1 MGFTTAHGPVVI
13 PMGYAAAPG
22 YDPAPWLGEEPPF
35 LNDLAKGTGRL
46 YHGHLA
52 RRPSCSRAST
62 FHHSM
67 NYRSVVVFGR
77 SSVIE
82 DEQTDVWLDVERL
95 KLGDRWMEEFERTL
109 AESHSPAREAT
120 RQRGEKTARSHK
132 RINTVLPLHET
143 YEAWENSEPAFG
155 VGQRGAGVFPSVG

>member
-1 MGFTTAHGPVVI
+1 
-13 PMGYAAAPG
+13 MGYARRRDTILLHGSAKSR
-22 YDPAPWLGEEPPF
+22 L
-35 LNDLAKGTGRL
+35 LNDLAKGTDVCITVTLLDGL
-46 YHGHLA
+46 VLA
-52 RRPSCSRAST
+52 RST

-109 AESHSPAREAT
+109 AESHSRPVRRPPAGRET
-120 RQRGEKTARSHK
+120 GRSHNESTPFF
-132 RINTVLPLHET
+132 RFTNI
-143 YEAWENSEPAFG
+143 EAWENSEPAFG
-155 VGQRGAGVFPSVG
+155 VGQRGAGSSQASGEEVQL